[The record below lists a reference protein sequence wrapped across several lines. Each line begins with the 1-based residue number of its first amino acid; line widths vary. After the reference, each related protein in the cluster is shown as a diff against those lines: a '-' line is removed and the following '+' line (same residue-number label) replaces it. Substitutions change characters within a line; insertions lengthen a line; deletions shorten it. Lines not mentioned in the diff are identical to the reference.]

1 MGAGSSA
8 KYVPIF
14 MRRARTTRW
23 RASPS
28 AMRSKPVEAGWS
40 SWVIPRITRPPRS
53 FARARGWDRENREG
67 VRMTDSFSPASGAPR
82 FDSLLIVRLSAM
94 GDIIHT
100 LPAAAALRQTFPQA
114 TLGWLIEERW
124 AELLCTL
131 RYPRS
136 GPRSPQRP
144 LVDRV
149 HSVNTSEWR
158 HAPFSFNTWQQMAV
172 GLSQLRGI
180 QYDAVID
187 FQGAVRSA
195 LLARWS
201 GAPIVYGSTQPR
213 ENAASMFY
221 TRSVLPN
228 GPHVVEQA
236 LALAGAIIPTR
247 MVEPQIEF
255 PVDPDA
261 ENKISGLAADVND
274 FAILN
279 PGAGWGA
286 KRWPAERYGQVAK
299 ELAEDGLCS
308 LINYGPG
315 EEELAVAV
323 EAAGEGA
330 ARRVSCSVSE
340 LIALTR
346 RARLLIGGDTGPM
359 HLAAALK
366 IPVVAIFGPT
376 NPARNGPFGTRS
388 IVLRSARSMT
398 DHTRHRQPEQG
409 LLEITVG
416 EVVAASRKL
425 LQSPVAETRLAKPQ

>member
-1 MGAGSSA
+1 MAAGMEMG
-8 KYVPIF
+8 
-14 MRRARTTRW
+14 
-23 RASPS
+23 
-28 AMRSKPVEAGWS
+28 
-40 SWVIPRITRPPRS
+40 
-53 FARARGWDRENREG
+53 
-67 VRMTDSFSPASGAPR
+67 MTDSFSLTAGTPR
-82 FDSLLIVRLSAM
+82 FESLLVVRLSAM
-94 GDIIHT
+94 GDVIHT
-100 LPAAAALRQTFPQA
+100 LPAAAALRQAFPHA

-136 GPRSPQRP
+136 GRRSPQRP

-149 HSVNTSEWR
+149 HAVNTAEWR

-201 GAPIVYGSTQPR
+201 GAPIVYGSAKPR

-221 TRSVLPN
+221 TRNVLLKTN
-228 GPHVVEQA
+228 SAHVVEQA
-236 LALAGAIIPTR
+236 LALAGAVVPTAIIPTP
-247 MVEPQIEF
+247 MAQPEF

-261 ENKISGLAADVND
+261 ENKIAGLTADGND

-286 KRWPAERYGQVAK
+286 KRWPAERYGRVAK
-299 ELAEDGLCS
+299 ELAKDGLCS
-308 LINYGPG
+308 LVNYGPG
-315 EEELAVAV
+315 EGELAGAV
-323 EAAGEGA
+323 EAASEGT
-330 ARRVSCSVSE
+330 ARAISCSVSE

-388 IVLRSARSMT
+388 IVLRSASSMT
-398 DHTRHRQPEQG
+398 DHTRRREPDQG
-409 LLEITVG
+409 LLEITVS
-416 EVVAASRKL
+416 EVVAATRKL
-425 LQSPVAETRLAKPQ
+425 LQGHIAQSR

>member
-1 MGAGSSA
+1 MTGPFSPFPASS
-8 KYVPIF
+8 
-14 MRRARTTRW
+14 
-23 RASPS
+23 
-28 AMRSKPVEAGWS
+28 
-40 SWVIPRITRPPRS
+40 PPR
-53 FARARGWDRENREG
+53 FE
-67 VRMTDSFSPASGAPR
+67 
-82 FDSLLIVRLSAM
+82 SLLVVRLSAM

-100 LPAAAALRQTFPQA
+100 LPAAATLRQAFPHA

-131 RYPRS
+131 RHPRA
-136 GPRSPQRP
+136 GRRSLQRP
-144 LVDRV
+144 LVDRI
-149 HSVNTSEWR
+149 HAVNTAEWR
-158 HAPFSFNTWQQMAV
+158 RAPFSFNTWQQMAT

-180 QYDAVID
+180 QYDAAID

-201 GAPIVYGSTQPR
+201 GAPIVYGSAQPR
-213 ENAASMFY
+213 ENVASMFY
-221 TRSVLPN
+221 TRKVLLQTQ
-228 GPHVVEQA
+228 GTHVVEQA
-236 LALAGAIIPTR
+236 LALAGAVVSSTVVSSAMIPTPTAEAR
-247 MVEPQIEF
+247 VEL
-255 PVDPDA
+255 PVDRDA
-261 ENKISGLAADVND
+261 ETKIAGFTAGGND

-286 KRWPAERYGQVAK
+286 KRWPVERYGQVAK
-299 ELAEDGLCS
+299 ELAKDGLCS

-323 EAAGEGA
+323 ETAGEGA
-330 ARRVSCSVSE
+330 ARKISCSISE

-346 RARLLIGGDTGPM
+346 RARLFIGGDTGPM

-388 IVLRSARSMT
+388 IVLRSASSMT
-398 DHTRHRQPEQG
+398 DHTRRREPEQG

-416 EVVAASRKL
+416 EVVAATRKL
-425 LQSPVAETRLAKPQ
+425 LQG

>member
-1 MGAGSSA
+1 M
-8 KYVPIF
+8 
-14 MRRARTTRW
+14 
-23 RASPS
+23 
-28 AMRSKPVEAGWS
+28 
-40 SWVIPRITRPPRS
+40 
-53 FARARGWDRENREG
+53 
-67 VRMTDSFSPASGAPR
+67 PR

-100 LPAAAALRQTFPQA
+100 LPAAAALRRAFPHA

-136 GPRSPQRP
+136 GRRSPQRP

-149 HSVNTSEWR
+149 HSVNTAEWR
-158 HAPFSFNTWQQMAV
+158 HAVFSFNTWQQMAV
-172 GLSQLRGI
+172 GLSELRGI
-180 QYDAVID
+180 RYDAVID

-201 GAPIVYGSTQPR
+201 GASIVYGNAQSR

-221 TRSVLPN
+221 TRNVLVKTS
-228 GPHVVEQA
+228 GTHVVQEA
-236 LALAGAIIPTR
+236 LALAGAVVPIAISPTPTAEGE
-247 MVEPQIEF
+247 VEL

-261 ENKISGLAADVND
+261 ENKIAGLMADLND
-274 FAILN
+274 FVILN

-286 KRWPAERYGQVAK
+286 KMWPAERYGQVAK
-299 ELAEDGLCS
+299 ELAKYGLCS
-308 LINYGPG
+308 LVNYGPG
-315 EEELAVAV
+315 EEGLAVAV

-330 ARRVSCSVSE
+330 ARKISCSISE

-346 RARLLIGGDTGPM
+346 RARLFIGGDTGPM
-359 HLAAALK
+359 HMAAALK

-376 NPARNGPFGTRS
+376 NPARNGPFETRS
-388 IVLRSARSMT
+388 IVLRSASSMT
-398 DHTRHRQPEQG
+398 DHSRRREPEQG

-416 EVVAASRKL
+416 DVVSAARKL
-425 LQSPVAETRLAKPQ
+425 LQSHMAELK

>member
-1 MGAGSSA
+1 
-8 KYVPIF
+8 
-14 MRRARTTRW
+14 
-23 RASPS
+23 
-28 AMRSKPVEAGWS
+28 
-40 SWVIPRITRPPRS
+40 
-53 FARARGWDRENREG
+53 
-67 VRMTDSFSPASGAPR
+67 MTDFPSLPASTPR
-82 FDSLLIVRLSAM
+82 FKSLLIVRLSAM

-100 LPAAAALRQTFPQA
+100 LPAAVALRQAFPHA

-144 LVDRV
+144 LIDRV
-149 HSVNTSEWR
+149 HSVNLAEWR
-158 HAPFSFNTWQQMAV
+158 RALFSFNTWQQMAV
-172 GLSQLRGI
+172 GLSQLRGT

-201 GAPIVYGSTQPR
+201 GALVVYGDVQPR

-221 TRSVLPN
+221 TRNVLLETN
-228 GPHVVEQA
+228 GTHVIQQA
-236 LALAGAIIPTR
+236 LALAEAVSPTAV
-247 MVEPQIEF
+247 VETRVEF

-261 ENKISGLAADVND
+261 ESRIAGLTADGNNFV
-274 FAILN
+274 ILN

-286 KRWPAERYGQVAK
+286 KMWPAERYGQVAK
-299 ELAEDGLCS
+299 ELAIDGLSS
-308 LINYGPG
+308 LVNFGPG
-315 EEELAVAV
+315 EEELADAV

-330 ARRVSCSVSE
+330 ARKISCSVSE

-346 RARLLIGGDTGPM
+346 RARLFIGGDTGPM

-366 IPVVAIFGPT
+366 IPVVAVFGPT

-388 IVLRSARSMT
+388 TVLRSATSMT
-398 DHTRHRQPEQG
+398 DHTRHGEPEQG
-409 LLEITVG
+409 LLEITAG
-416 EVVAASRKL
+416 EVIAAARKL
-425 LQSPVAETRLAKPQ
+425 LQNRTAETRISEARISGTSE